1 MISKEHPHNLRDLCR
16 NFSQDELPEIRMQFK
31 NEQAGI
37 RSLRNWLG
45 GNCVID
51 SNLALQPRHGKPYC
65 LRDYFIERGYIA
77 RGRRNDLMFSDK
89 GAELLREVLVRGITE
104 SVSKAAQHIAEID
117 SGYVEPEP
125 FNELRYLRE
134 KVKDLEL
141 QIERERKEKD
151 QLLRILESQHM
162 ANP

>member
-1 MISKEHPHNLRDLCR
+1 MRSQEHPYNLRDLR
-16 NFSQDELPEIRMQFK
+16 RKFSQDEVPEIRQQFK
-31 NEQAGI
+31 DEQAGI

-45 GNCVID
+45 GNCVIE

-65 LRDYFIERGYIA
+65 LRDYLIERGYIA

-89 GAELLREVLVRGITE
+89 GVELLREVLVRGITE
-104 SVSKAAQHIAEID
+104 TVSKAAQHIAEID

-134 KVKDLEL
+134 KVADLEEQL
-141 QIERERKEKD
+141 KRERKEKD
-151 QLLRILESQHM
+151 RLLKILEKS
-162 ANP
+162 